1 MCGRYRDD
9 EPGQY
14 PEVGQNGYEFIFGE
28 RLKNLEQGIQ
38 NEILNREYYQILTMD
53 DVDSNDKIEIQY
65 YVTGY
70 KNRKLIT
77 TYSTKRAAKDKAERE
92 EKVKKAQA
100 FINNPSALAK
110 KARTYFLK
118 KKEKISIRWIWKK
131 SKRVNASMASCALPQ
146 TTRNYR
152 YRKSSRHTNN
162 SIKWSIPSGVLKAS

>member
-1 MCGRYRDD
+1 M
-9 EPGQY
+9 
-14 PEVGQNGYEFIFGE
+14 NLFLGE

-38 NEILNREYYQILTMD
+38 NEILNGEYYQILTMD

-92 EKVKKAQA
+92 EKKSKKKVQA

-118 KKEKISIRWIWKK
+118 KEGKNQYSLDLEK
-131 SKRVNASMASCALPQ
+131 SKE
-146 TTRNYR
+146 
-152 YRKSSRHTNN
+152 
-162 SIKWSIPSGVLKAS
+162 